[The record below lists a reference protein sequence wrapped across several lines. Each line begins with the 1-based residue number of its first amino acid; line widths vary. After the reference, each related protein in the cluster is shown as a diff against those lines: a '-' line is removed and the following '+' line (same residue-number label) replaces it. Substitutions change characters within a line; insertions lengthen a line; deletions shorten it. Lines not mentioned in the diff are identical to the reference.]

1 MTKEKIIEK
10 VDKKLLT
17 FKLDRL
23 MRAKTGEERY
33 MIKKEIFC
41 YIDNLFSFQK
51 QEIVEEIEKV
61 LPKEEEFEEDE
72 SKYPDARWQRENYGK
87 KKYDQAIKQVKH
99 NISTFTQ
106 TIKTLN
112 KKLNK

>member
-1 MTKEKIIEK
+1 MKTKDKIIEI
-10 VDKKLLT
+10 LT
-17 FKLDRL
+17 VYFDGGLGRGSRPEVIKCS
-23 MRAKTGEERY
+23 ERI
-33 MIKKEIFC
+33 M
-41 YIDNLFSFQK
+41 DLFSHQK

-99 NISTFTQ
+99 NISTWITS
-106 TIKTLN
+106 K
-112 KKLNK
+112 